1 MRVRVIVGY
10 WLLSALL
17 SGNSVY
23 AATLDITA
31 EYNPATYEVGGAKF
45 INTTP
50 CTQFPTAAAGF
61 WCNTTATVDTPQAV
75 LFGMDVSRTVKIG
88 KNNREGLHYIGF
100 PGMRDVSLVKEGG
113 GTSYNMKFIITA
125 VGSQI
130 RLAYPG
136 NDKIPDEGDCFDSNI
151 WSNNLSVFLFRDV
164 KVNKQLVGGQCY
176 GKNSRYAD
184 MQMTVTSAY
193 LGYKLE
199 APDPLK
205 MENGIYNGKL
215 TFSIGNGKDF
225 DFGNGVYND
234 AQLTVSFK
242 VNVRHQIKVDFPY
255 GSNEVMLQPPEGWMG
270 WIHTKNRGPTLLNQ
284 DLPFR
289 IWFSAPFTVALRCQY
304 QWSASAECAL
314 KDSKGRTVP
323 LKTYYV
329 NGYNEMTLLTI
340 NKYKFVLPQGKPA
353 INAARA
359 IRFQVVGGTVAE
371 MMKYPGSSFKG
382 DVTLIFDAA
391 ID

>member
-1 MRVRVIVGY
+1 MRASVIHGY
-10 WLLSALL
+10 WLLVALL
-17 SGNSVY
+17 YGLPLY

-50 CTQFPTAAAGF
+50 CTQFPTATGF
-61 WCNTTATVDTPQAV
+61 WCSTTATIDTPQAV
-75 LFGMDVSRTVKIG
+75 RFGMNVSRTVNMNG
-88 KNNREGLHYIGF
+88 NNREGVHYIGF
-100 PGMRDVSLVKEGG
+100 PSARDVTLVKAEG

-125 VGSQI
+125 VGSQLNLSPPI
-130 RLAYPG
+130 
-136 NDKIPDEGDCFDSNI
+136 NDDIPDKGDCSDSTI
-151 WSNNLSVFLFRDV
+151 WGNNVAIFLFRDV
-164 KVNKQLVGGQCY
+164 KLNKQLIGGSCY
-176 GKNSRYAD
+176 GGNGVYAGAKI
-184 MQMTVTSAY
+184 TVSSAY
-193 LGYKLE
+193 LGYRLE
-199 APDPLK
+199 APNPLK

-225 DFGNGVYND
+225 DFGNGTYTD
-234 AQLTVSFK
+234 SQLTVSFK
-242 VNVRHQIKVDFPY
+242 VTVRHQIKVEFPA
-255 GSNEVMLQPPEGWMG
+255 GGNKVVLHPPGG
-270 WIHTKNRGPTLLNQ
+270 WIHWTYDKKRVPSVLQ
-284 DLPFR
+284 QELPFR
-289 IWFSAPFTVALRCQY
+289 IWFSAPFTVALRCQH
-304 QWSASAECAL
+304 QWGTECGL
-314 KDSKGRTVP
+314 KDGKGRTVP

-329 NGYNEMTLLTI
+329 NSINEMTLLTTN
-340 NKYKFVLPQGKPA
+340 NKSFVLPVQGKPV